1 MGGLPDLN
9 LLRVFAEVVEAG
21 SFTRAA
27 GRLHMSK
34 GAVSRQVTALEEAL
48 GARLLNRTTR
58 TLSLTR
64 EGEAVLDHAKRAV
77 ESACFAAAAASELS
91 GNVTG
96 TLRLSAPISFTQAE
110 FGRVLPEFM
119 ERYPDLTV
127 EIDLADHMIDFV
139 GEGYDA
145 GIRIS
150 SMTDSSLIARQLAPV
165 RRFICAAPA
174 YLERFG
180 APQSLDDLSNHHCII
195 NSQLRDRG
203 HWTMRRR
210 DGQAVSIPVSGR
222 FIANTSIAIQP
233 VVLAGLGL
241 QHVPDF
247 IAYPYLRSGEL
258 VRVLDGEID
267 DCVTL
272 HVIYADRR
280 YLPSKVRAFV
290 DFMIEKYG
298 EDRAPWLGV

>member
-1 MGGLPDLN
+1 MGLPDLN

-21 SFTRAA
+21 SFTKAA
-27 GRLHMSK
+27 DRLQISK
-34 GAVSRQVTALEEAL
+34 GAVSRQVTALEESL

-64 EGEAVLDHAKRAV
+64 EGAAVLDHAKRAV

-91 GNVTG
+91 GTVTG
-96 TLRLSAPISFTQAE
+96 TLRLAAPISFVDAE

-127 EIDLADHMIDFV
+127 EMDLSEHMVDFV

-150 SMTDSSLIARQLAPV
+150 SMVDSSLIARQLAPV
-165 RRFICAAPA
+165 RRILCAAPA
-174 YLERFG
+174 YIERYGTPESLE
-180 APQSLDDLSNHHCII
+180 DLAQHHCVV

-203 HWTMRRR
+203 HWMMRRK
-210 DGQAVSIPVSGR
+210 DGQTVSVPVSGR

-233 VVLAGLGL
+233 VVLAGLAIQL
-241 QHVPDF
+241 VPDF
-247 IAYPYLRSGEL
+247 IVYRYLREGRL
-258 VRVLDGEID
+258 VQILPDALEDI
-267 DCVTL
+267 VTL
-272 HVIYADRR
+272 HVIYSDRR

-290 DFMIEKYG
+290 DFMVEKYG
-298 EDRAPWLGV
+298 EKRAPWLGV